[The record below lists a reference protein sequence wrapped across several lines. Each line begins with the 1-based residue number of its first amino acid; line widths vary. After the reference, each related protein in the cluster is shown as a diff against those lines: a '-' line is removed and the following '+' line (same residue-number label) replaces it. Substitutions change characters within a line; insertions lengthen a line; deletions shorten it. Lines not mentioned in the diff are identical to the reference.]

1 MKRVVVYHLI
11 PHQMPINIAEEKKN
25 SIKNRINALY
35 EMCGNLNPII
45 YFIDGLT
52 NQFKSILGTD
62 CKAFEITLGEAE
74 NNMLVYYNRYG
85 VNKDVAESEL
95 YNHLLVYKVQ
105 PTNESESRYFFHLD
119 LANLFIRAAITK
131 TLDYK
136 YRLNKIYNGYSVA
149 VTSPL

>member
-1 MKRVVVYHLI
+1 
-11 PHQMPINIAEEKKN
+11 MPINVPEEKKN

-52 NQFKSILGTD
+52 NQFKSIIGKD

-74 NNMLVYYNRYG
+74 DNMLVYYNRDG
-85 VNKDVAESEL
+85 VNKDVAESKL
-95 YNHLLVYKVQ
+95 YKHLLLYKVQ

-119 LANLFIRAAITK
+119 LANLFIRSGISK

-149 VTSPL
+149 VTSPLFLT

>member
-1 MKRVVVYHLI
+1 
-11 PHQMPINIAEEKKN
+11 MPINISEEKKN

-52 NQFKSILGTD
+52 NQFNSIIGGNN
-62 CKAFEITLGEAE
+62 CKAFEATLGEAE
-74 NNMLVYYNRYG
+74 NNMLVYYNRDG

-95 YNHLLVYKVQ
+95 YKHLLVYKVQ

-119 LANLFIRAAITK
+119 LANLFIRAAISK

-149 VTSPL
+149 VTSPLFLA